1 MNFYEIEHMSPKQ
14 CEAVKSVFTEENNPD
29 ICETAGFEPLEV
41 KIKRMEQNGLVAQL
55 THSMF
60 TSHDL
65 RDIYLNHPDFDIT
78 PEDDE
83 EEIYEKIQA
92 RNEYIEK
99 LQREYIAKSNGESV
113 EGGTEDHKKSDK
125 KNPPSA
131 EEEE

>member
-41 KIKRMEQNGLVAQL
+41 KIKRMEQNGLIAQL
-55 THSMF
+55 NHSMF

-99 LQREYIAKSNGESV
+99 LQREYIAKSTGEN
-113 EGGTEDHKKSDK
+113 EKAGTEEPEKTSK
-125 KNPPSA
+125 KNSANA
-131 EEEE
+131 EE